1 MFPVPFI
8 ELRRWQY
15 RSEDKM
21 LISSKCAFHIK
32 KHEEDNLVFSVK
44 GHNLKYMW
52 EIVFHRSI
60 EFLNVYQKR
69 LLIKKKSL
77 HGAIRDDSLSW
88 QLQSQSLQSSFSC
101 SLYYSS
107 GLSATLWFFLTFSI
121 SFLFLP
127 SSVSLHFF
135 FYLRLLKSPLL
146 SAKRSCCRWPWNYSW
161 AEGLHLCCSRAAK
174 SILHLDPASFSQP
187 EF

>member
-1 MFPVPFI
+1 MFPVPFV

-15 RSEDKM
+15 RSEDEM

-60 EFLNVYQKR
+60 EFLNVYQKKTFNKEKVVTR
-69 LLIKKKSL
+69 
-77 HGAIRDDSLSW
+77 GNAGW
-88 QLQSQSLQSSFSC
+88 QLKLTTPISKSAIFLLLFPLLFLWLVCYPLILSHFFHLLPLPSL
-101 SLYYSS
+101 L
-107 GLSATLWFFLTFSI
+107 SI
-121 SFLFLP
+121 S
-127 SSVSLHFF
+127 SFF

-146 SAKRSCCRWPWNYSW
+146 SAKRSCCRWP
-161 AEGLHLCCSRAAK
+161 
-174 SILHLDPASFSQP
+174 
-187 EF
+187 